1 MTLCKK
7 LLCDT
12 KSGQPY
18 LAMAHLLL
26 VEELLATQDLKN
38 KLSST
43 CNGIMEATKHGN
55 KMLMA
60 SIDDIHT
67 MNLEIEKRHLQDQTI
82 LQNQQIDYLK
92 FVEMN

>member
-1 MTLCKK
+1 
-7 LLCDT
+7 
-12 KSGQPY
+12 
-18 LAMAHLLL
+18 
-26 VEELLATQDLKN
+26 
-38 KLSST
+38 
-43 CNGIMEATKHGN
+43 MEATKHGN